1 MPDHNDYT
9 TKPASRGPPP
19 PIPSRSK
26 STCVTAV
33 YDFDGEQAGDLSFKK
48 GDLIKVTKKTASQD
62 DWWEGECHGRHAY
75 AMASHGHNDH
85 QLNAWVPTFIMFG
98 AISTTLMVGL
108 CICFRRSN
116 QLIPTGMYL
125 LRQRFTQG
133 VPSADLE
140 AQAEVRRGLLD
151 DDERSGSDRGYESG
165 AEEFGEYQH
174 ATSSH
179 HRRSLDAVLDGEMVT
194 PHPRRLVLARVDRPA
209 SEAS

>member
-62 DWWEGECHGRHAY
+62 DWWEGECHGRH
-75 AMASHGHNDH
+75 G
-85 QLNAWVPTFIMFG
+85 
-98 AISTTLMVGL
+98 
-108 CICFRRSN
+108 SN

-151 DDERSGSDRGYESG
+151 DDERSGSGRGYESG

-179 HRRSLDAVLDGEMVT
+179 HRRSLDAVLDDEMVT
-194 PHPRRLVLARVDRPA
+194 PHPRRLVPARVDRPA